1 MTAQSATA
9 SSSSDPRR
17 TPTLMTERLV
27 LRPWRVDD
35 DAETRALFRYA
46 SDPAV
51 GPAAAWPPHISE
63 TQSAE
68 IIRTVLSAPQTFA
81 VVLKPGDEAVGSIGL
96 KPLSG
101 LTEAD
106 DTERRDAMEI
116 GYWIGTPFWGRGLIT
131 EAAREVLRHG
141 FEDLGLAAVWG
152 THDLTNISSS
162 KVMDKLGL
170 SLIRVHR
177 HAHLALLGEVYRDEA
192 VRRITAAQWRGRR

>member
-1 MTAQSATA
+1 MTETISTSA
-9 SSSSDPRR
+9 SRSPQ
-17 TPTLMTERLV
+17 TPTLVTRRLV
-27 LRPWRVDD
+27 LRPWHIDD
-35 DAETRALFRYA
+35 GADARSLFLYA

-51 GPAAAWPPHISE
+51 GPSAAWPPHTSE

>member
-51 GPAAAWPPHISE
+51 GPAAAWAAHTSE
-63 TQSAE
+63 AESAE
-68 IIRTVLSAPQTFA
+68 VIRTVLSEPQTFA
-81 VVLKPGDEAVGSIGL
+81 VVLKPGDEPVGCIGL
-96 KPLSG
+96 TPLG
-101 LTEAD
+101 GTVQAD
-106 DTERRDAMEI
+106 DEERHDAMEI
-116 GYWIGTPFWGRGLIT
+116 GYWIGAPFWGHGLIT

-141 FEDLGLAAVWG
+141 FEDLGLAAIWG
-152 THDLTNISSS
+152 THDLTNIGSS

-170 SLIRVHR
+170 SRVRVHR
-177 HAHLALLGEVYRDEA
+177 HTHLALLGEVYRDQA
-192 VRRITAAQWRGRR
+192 VRRITAAQWRERR